1 MAQAASALADYC
13 IITSDNPDFEAPEDV
28 VNDIVSYMEVD
39 SNYEC
44 IIDRRTAIFRAV
56 QMAQDGDII
65 LFAGKGH
72 ETYQL
77 VCGNKQPFVEREV
90 VLEACK
96 EFSPIQ

>member
-1 MAQAASALADYC
+1 MG
-13 IITSDNPDFEAPEDV
+13 
-28 VNDIVSYMEVD
+28 DIASYMEAD

-44 IIDRRTAIFRAV
+44 IIDRRVAIFRAV
-56 QMAQDGDII
+56 QLAQDGDII

-77 VCGNKQPFVEREV
+77 VCGTKQPFVEREI

>member
-13 IITSDNPDFEAPEDV
+13 IITSDNPDFEPPENV
-28 VNDIVSYMEVD
+28 VNDIASYMDAD

-44 IIDRRTAIFRAV
+44 VVDRRKAIFRAV
-56 QMAQDGDII
+56 ELAQEGDIV

-77 VCGNKQPFVEREV
+77 VCGKKQPFVEREII
-90 VLEACK
+90 LEACQ